1 MTEKD
6 KHPVSLQWTI
16 GARRLT
22 AESFGRPARSICM
35 ACHIGRRDGAGIKWV
50 KALGIW
56 DTGATMTVVSPDVA
70 RRLQLEPVDSM
81 QAGAVGGSHETV
93 KAYGFV
99 GLPNKKAYGPI
110 DVAIDVLPEGI
121 DVLIGMDVISI
132 GTLTIRRKPDG
143 GTLFT
148 FDMNV

>member
-6 KHPVSLQWTI
+6 QHPVSLRWTI
-16 GARRLT
+16 GARRLA
-22 AESFGRPARSICM
+22 AESFGRPARSIYM
-35 ACHIGRRDGAGIKWV
+35 ACHVGRRDGADIKWV

-70 RRLQLEPVDSM
+70 QRLNLQPVDSM
-81 QAGAVGGSHETV
+81 QAEAVGGSRKTA
-93 KAYGFV
+93 KAYGFI

-110 DVAIDVLPEGI
+110 EVAIDVLPEGI

-132 GTLTIRRKPDG
+132 GRLTIERKPDG

-148 FDMNV
+148 FSI